1 MSGGSGGG
9 MRRLDL
15 QVHSLSLSLFPPIV
29 SLLQYSSHPCERALD
44 GSRIDVDYLKECLN
58 DRERKR
64 R

>member
-1 MSGGSGGG
+1 VAAAAAACGGSTCK
-9 MRRLDL
+9 
-15 QVHSLSLSLFPPIV
+15 SILSLSLFHPIV

>member
-15 QVHSLSLSLFPPIV
+15 QVHSLSLFPPIV